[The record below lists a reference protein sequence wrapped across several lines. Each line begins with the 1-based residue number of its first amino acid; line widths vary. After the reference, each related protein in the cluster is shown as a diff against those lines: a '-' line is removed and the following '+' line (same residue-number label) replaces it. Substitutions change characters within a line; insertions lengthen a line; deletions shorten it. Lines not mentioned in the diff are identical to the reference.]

1 MNNSSALDDFA
12 TGVKP
17 TVIHPYQPAKD
28 RWKARFDRFEEQQ
41 KKQEPPRAANESASA
56 YLRRLGFGHGGA
68 KSGTKRPLAAL
79 EHSSEPVPDFSRRST
94 KATST
99 SKRLKAPQAPGE
111 SALDYLD
118 RLRYGPRTDKPTTGR
133 KSTPAIA
140 PTTIIPAALTGISSP
155 ALPSHKHTSPDA
167 KFPVRESD
175 KEYTVF
181 QREDDWSEASDED
194 DYDPAGGLPYYPRWN
209 ISRRRADAIIA
220 HATRL
225 SDDQLKSIKVAVVA
239 QIVQVGA
246 VKKAL
251 EKAEIGP
258 APVRFQYVQFNDDI
272 FLKKDSGDGSLVYV
286 GSAETVIRPARPAE
300 SENEAKSPYLRLTIM
315 PRGLQR
321 ASWATAEQHK
331 YLESHWP
338 AFQPGEKQLFWKT
351 VEWGWF
357 ERWPVGLGL
366 EFDDSLLA
374 HAEMRKKIRNWFYN
388 RWQRQPHA

>member
-1 MNNSSALDDFA
+1 MFL
-12 TGVKP
+12 
-17 TVIHPYQPAKD
+17 VILLIAFIYYHIV
-28 RWKARFDRFEEQQ
+28 DRFEEQQ
-41 KKQEPPRAANESASA
+41 KKQEPPRAANESASGRPASTLGCRFTYFSAA

-118 RLRYGPRTDKPTTGR
+118 RLRYGPRTDKPTTGK

-140 PTTIIPAALTGISSP
+140 PTTIIPAALTGISSL

-194 DYDPAGGLPYYPRWN
+194 DYDPAGGLPYCPRWN

-239 QIVQVGA
+239 QIIQVGA
-246 VKKAL
+246 IKKAL

-258 APVRFQYVQFNDDI
+258 APVGFHEDI
-272 FLKKDSGDGSLVYV
+272 FLKKDKGDGSLVYWHKGWCKQNGAPEKTEV
-286 GSAETVIRPARPAE
+286 VQVDSGCSAKR
-300 SENEAKSPYLRLTIM
+300 
-315 PRGLQR
+315 
-321 ASWATAEQHK
+321 
-331 YLESHWP
+331 
-338 AFQPGEKQLFWKT
+338 
-351 VEWGWF
+351 
-357 ERWPVGLGL
+357 
-366 EFDDSLLA
+366 
-374 HAEMRKKIRNWFYN
+374 
-388 RWQRQPHA
+388 

>member
-1 MNNSSALDDFA
+1 MSGEAWGGGGGGRGIHLIQFV
-12 TGVKP
+12 TGA
-17 TVIHPYQPAKD
+17 IY
-28 RWKARFDRFEEQQ
+28 EYL
-41 KKQEPPRAANESASA
+41 KQVTKSPENGLKIEFPPPRRLLAIK
-56 YLRRLGFGHGGA
+56 RRRSVSTQKTSLQQRCREIA
-68 KSGTKRPLAAL
+68 MII
-79 EHSSEPVPDFSRRST
+79 RRST

-118 RLRYGPRTDKPTTGR
+118 RLRYGPHTDKPTTGK

-140 PTTIIPAALTGISSP
+140 PTTIIPAALTGISSL

-194 DYDPAGGLPYYPRWN
+194 DYDPAGGLPYCPRWN

-239 QIVQVGA
+239 QIIQVGA
-246 VKKAL
+246 IKKAL

-258 APVRFQYVQFNDDI
+258 TPVGFHEDI
-272 FLKKDSGDGSLVYV
+272 FLKKDKGDGSLVYWHKGWCKQNGAPEKTEV
-286 GSAETVIRPARPAE
+286 IQVDSGCSAKR
-300 SENEAKSPYLRLTIM
+300 
-315 PRGLQR
+315 
-321 ASWATAEQHK
+321 
-331 YLESHWP
+331 
-338 AFQPGEKQLFWKT
+338 
-351 VEWGWF
+351 
-357 ERWPVGLGL
+357 
-366 EFDDSLLA
+366 
-374 HAEMRKKIRNWFYN
+374 
-388 RWQRQPHA
+388 